1 MIVRKIAAACLC
13 LAALPVLA
21 ASTLPPKM
29 AGKQQTNGGTSGI
42 VEATLVQSQ
51 GTEMAKLKLSFMG
64 DCTRSGETTAEFRN
78 GVWQFVIPG
87 SAKCEEV
94 SVQVRQVEGKNR
106 MEGEFKTGKKDGT
119 IYYEWN

>member
-1 MIVRKIAAACLC
+1 MIYRKIAAVCLC

-21 ASTLPPKM
+21 ASPLPQKM
-29 AGKQQTNGGTSGI
+29 AGKQQTNGGGSGI
-42 VEATLVQSQ
+42 VEATLVQTQ
-51 GTEMAKLKLSFMG
+51 GAEAAKLKLSFVG